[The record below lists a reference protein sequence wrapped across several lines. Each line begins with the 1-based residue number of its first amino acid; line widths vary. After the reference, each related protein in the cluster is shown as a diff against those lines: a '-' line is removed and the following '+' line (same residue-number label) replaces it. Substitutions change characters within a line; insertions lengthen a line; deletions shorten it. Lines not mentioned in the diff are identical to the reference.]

1 VIHRNLQPSDGYS
14 LRLDFVLEFYSKPR
28 IAELLIT
35 FRSRSIGIQPDEA
48 EDDNFVAMRKECST
62 KNNTPLYSVGAT
74 SARWWLAQTSR
85 ISWFEPAQRLGRGED
100 NKVIETCTF

>member
-28 IAELLIT
+28 IFELPIM

-62 KNNTPLYSVGAT
+62 KNNTPLYSVGQRVQGAGWRKRRAYAG
-74 SARWWLAQTSR
+74 SSR
-85 ISWFEPAQRLGRGED
+85 RKDYGEPSTTR
-100 NKVIETCTF
+100 